1 MFGSAKSWLLTAVPD
16 RPPTIAFAG
25 PIEVS
30 HRAVM
35 LFKYKADD
43 DYGVLSA
50 EAHVE
55 RIPALRGGRA
65 AASAAAP
72 QIGKRAGLS
81 AFPAARAP

>member
-1 MFGSAKSWLLTAVPD
+1 MLTVVPD
-16 RPPTIAFAG
+16 HAPTIAFSG

-30 HRAVM
+30 KRAVM

-55 RIPALRGGRA
+55 RMAAQPEAPPGR
-65 AASAAAP
+65 S
-72 QIGKRAGLS
+72 GKANRQARCPLS
-81 AFPAARAP
+81 SRAPVKSADGKTTRI